1 MITANSILTEIYVSD
16 EVKKCVSRLEPEHL
30 QQDILQHTF
39 MELFEKPSDFI
50 IDLYQRGKLK
60 AYIVKIL
67 YNTATYSRSTF
78 AKQQGKETPTDF
90 NHDFNEEVFEN
101 PGMVRAEKKQLQEY
115 CNRSHYNL
123 LEANEDYKRQME
135 YESDVKCALAE
146 IHWYK
151 QELLNL
157 YVELGTYK
165 AVSDKTGIPLTSVF
179 KTITELRKEIKQKL

>member
-1 MITANSILTEIYVSD
+1 MTAQQVLTEIYVSD
-16 EVKKCVSRLEPEHL
+16 EVKKCVSKLEPEHL

-50 IDLYQRGKLK
+50 LDLHVRGKLK

-67 YNTATYSRSTF
+67 YNTATYSRTTF

-90 NHDFNEEVFEN
+90 NFDFNEDVSDN
-101 PGMVRAEKKQLQEY
+101 PGLVGADKKNMQEY
-115 CNRSHYNL
+115 CNRSHYSL
-123 LEANEDYKRQME
+123 FEAKEEYKRQME
-135 YESDVKCALAE
+135 YETDVKCALAE
-146 IHWYK
+146 LHWYK
-151 QELLNL
+151 QELLKL

>member
-1 MITANSILTEIYVSD
+1 MITASSILTEIYVSD
-16 EVKKCVSRLEPEHL
+16 EVKKCVSKLEPEHL

-39 MELFEKPSDFI
+39 MELFEKPSEFI
-50 IDLYQRGKLK
+50 LDLYDRGKLK

-67 YNTATYSRSTF
+67 YNTATYSRTTF

-90 NHDFNEEVFEN
+90 NFDFNEEAYDN
-101 PGMVRAEKKQLQEY
+101 PGAVKADKKHMQEY
-115 CNRSHYNL
+115 CNRSHYSL
-123 LEANEDYKRQME
+123 MEAHEEYKRQLE
-135 YESDVKCALAE
+135 YESEVICALSE
-146 IHWYK
+146 MHWYK